1 MSLTQG
7 QCTVFK
13 TNLLSGLENFA
24 IGTPYTYKIALYTG
38 LAVLNNTTT
47 SYTTANE
54 VVGSGYTAGGLV
66 LTISQV
72 PIGDTSTSTAY
83 ISFEPAVWTAVSFS
97 VAGALIYNA
106 TTGAAIA
113 VLDFG
118 GTKTQNAASTF
129 TVNFPTAS
137 ATTAIIRIT

>member
-1 MSLTQG
+1 MISQG

-38 LAVLNNTTT
+38 NANLNNSTTAY
-47 SYTTANE
+47 STANE
-54 VVGSGYTAGGLV
+54 ITGSGYTATGKP

-72 PIGDTSTSTAY
+72 PVGDTTNNTSY
-83 ISFEPAVWTAVSFS
+83 VSFS
-97 VAGALIYNA
+97 NVTWTSASFTARCALIYNS
-106 TTGAAIA
+106 TTGAAVA

-118 GTKTQNAASTF
+118 SDKTNTAAGTF
-129 TVNFPTAS
+129 TVTFPTATS
-137 ATTAIIRIT
+137 TTSILRIS